1 MCRRVVVWRVVC
13 ARSYAVVS
21 MAVSVTRLSALTGC
35 ECGVVVAV
43 CAVACLSVRVSP
55 SRGGDVA
62 YPSVS
67 CDVVVC
73 CVVSCRA
80 VFVSCFVGFDT
91 PRDASVCN
99 GLRGV
104 VPYLICTPSWECV

>member
-21 MAVSVTRLSALTGC
+21 MAVSVTRLSALSGC

-73 CVVSCRA
+73 YVVSCRA
-80 VFVSCFVGFDT
+80 VLCRVLWVSTRRGMRGF
-91 PRDASVCN
+91 A
-99 GLRGV
+99 RGYV
-104 VPYLICTPSWECV
+104 VSFRT

>member
-21 MAVSVTRLSALTGC
+21 MAVSVTRLSALPEC

-55 SRGGDVA
+55 SRGGLPLCHACVWAENDSRVVWFVKLG
-62 YPSVS
+62 VS
-67 CDVVVC
+67 
-73 CVVSCRA
+73 
-80 VFVSCFVGFDT
+80 
-91 PRDASVCN
+91 
-99 GLRGV
+99 
-104 VPYLICTPSWECV
+104 

>member
-62 YPSVS
+62 VTWPRVAACGRVVWPSRGHAVS
-67 CDVVVC
+67 L
-73 CVVSCRA
+73 
-80 VFVSCFVGFDT
+80 G
-91 PRDASVCN
+91 
-99 GLRGV
+99 RGA
-104 VPYLICTPSWECV
+104 

>member
-55 SRGGDVA
+55 SRGGVLRG
-62 YPSVS
+62 VS
-67 CDVVVC
+67 
-73 CVVSCRA
+73 RA
-80 VFVSCFVGFDT
+80 VFVSCSVGFDT
-91 PRDASVCN
+91 PRNASVCN
-99 GLRGV
+99 GLRV
-104 VPYLICTPSWECV
+104 VQPLLTCVPVLDRV

>member
-1 MCRRVVVWRVVC
+1 MSWLCLCLRV
-13 ARSYAVVS
+13 
-21 MAVSVTRLSALTGC
+21 
-35 ECGVVVAV
+35 
-43 CAVACLSVRVSP
+43 
-55 SRGGDVA
+55 
-62 YPSVS
+62 
-67 CDVVVC
+67 CDLVVC
-73 CVVSCRA
+73 CVVSCHA

>member
-21 MAVSVTRLSALTGC
+21 MAVSVTRLSALPGC

-62 YPSVS
+62 YPSACLWPSGVLRGVS
-67 CDVVVC
+67 
-73 CVVSCRA
+73 RA
-80 VFVSCFVGFDT
+80 VFVSCSVGFDT
-91 PRDASVCN
+91 PRNASGCN
-99 GLRGV
+99 GFSGGLR
-104 VPYLICTPSWECV
+104 Y